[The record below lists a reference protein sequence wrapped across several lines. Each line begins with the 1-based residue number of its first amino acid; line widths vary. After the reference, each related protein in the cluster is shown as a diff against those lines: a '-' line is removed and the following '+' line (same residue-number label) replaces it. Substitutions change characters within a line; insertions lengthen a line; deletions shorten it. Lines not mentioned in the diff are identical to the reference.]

1 MTMTLEEM
9 IVRRLVPST
18 SSIVSWRGREWKV
31 LGIAA
36 DGRQFADL
44 GMQIPPG
51 NSVYR
56 LRILHGHEE
65 ALAPEA
71 EVEIWLISPHYV
83 VERTLS
89 FLANSGVDLSLIA
102 DQLESEV

>member
-1 MTMTLEEM
+1 MAASLEEM
-9 IVRRLVPST
+9 IVRRLIPAA
-18 SSIVSWRGREWKV
+18 SSVVSWQGREWNV

-44 GMQIPPG
+44 GLRVPPG

-56 LRILHGHEE
+56 LRTLFGHEE
-65 ALAPEA
+65 ALAPES
-71 EVEIWLISPHYV
+71 EVEIRLISPHYV

-89 FLANSGVDLSLIA
+89 FLASSGVDLSPAMDLQQA
-102 DQLESEV
+102 DE